1 MRSAW
6 LDEEQGCGVRHS
18 APWRLNEPT
27 QPKARSRTGL
37 WLEASSGVSLR
48 TLTSGR
54 AKFKAGWGGEVTK
67 EHMARLCN
75 WCLLKVP
82 IASGCS
88 NTRPFYMTL
97 NSLLG

>member
-48 TLTSGR
+48 TLTSLESQIQGGGGGGGR
-54 AKFKAGWGGEVTK
+54 SPRNIWRGFATGA
-67 EHMARLCN
+67 
-75 WCLLKVP
+75 
-82 IASGCS
+82 CS
-88 NTRPFYMTL
+88 RFP
-97 NSLLG
+97 